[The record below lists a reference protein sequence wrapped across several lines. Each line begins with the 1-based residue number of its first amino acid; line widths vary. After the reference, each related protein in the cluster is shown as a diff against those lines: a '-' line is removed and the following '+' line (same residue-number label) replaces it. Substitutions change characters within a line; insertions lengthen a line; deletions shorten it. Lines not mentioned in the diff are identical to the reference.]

1 MSYSEDENLLK
12 RILSEIIN
20 SAAGLKNAIIIDD
33 TGITVMSTSKFIT
46 DEDVTVEKTGAI
58 AGAVYT
64 AGEEQGQIL
73 GFGGIGLQI
82 TEYDKGL
89 IFSVKIGQGVLCLT
103 TDIKIQI
110 GMVRSVLKKWAPK
123 IGQILDRYLKV
134 DQEVINK
141 ELKELFF

>member
-1 MSYSEDENLLK
+1 MSYSEDENILK

-20 SAAGLKNAIIIDD
+20 STAGLKNAIIIDD
-33 TGITVMSTSKFIT
+33 TGITVISTSKFII
-46 DEDVTVEKTGAI
+46 DDDISVEKTGAI

-82 TEYDKGL
+82 TEYDNGL
-89 IFSVKIGQGVLCLT
+89 IFSIKIGQGVLCLT
-103 TDIKIQI
+103 TDLKIQI
-110 GMVRSVLKKWAPK
+110 GMVRSVLKKWASK

-134 DQEVINK
+134 DQDVINQ

>member
-1 MSYSEDENLLK
+1 MSYSEDEILLK
-12 RILSEIIN
+12 KILNQIIN
-20 SAAGLKNAIIIDD
+20 STGGIKYAIIIDD
-33 TGITVMSTSKFIT
+33 TGITIMNKAKFII
-46 DEDVTVEKTGAI
+46 DDDITVEKIGAI

-73 GFGGIGLQI
+73 GYGRIGLQM

-89 IFSVKIGQGVLCLT
+89 IFSVKVGQGVLCLT
-103 TDIKIQI
+103 TDLKIQI

-134 DQEVINK
+134 DQDTINQ

>member
-1 MSYSEDENLLK
+1 LSYSEDENLLK

-20 SAAGLKNAIIIDD
+20 STAGLKNAIIIDD
-33 TGITVMSTSKFIT
+33 TGITVMSTSKFIID
-46 DEDVTVEKTGAI
+46 DEISVEKTGAI

-82 TEYDKGL
+82 TEYDNGL
-89 IFSVKIGQGVLCLT
+89 IFSIKIGQGVLCLT

-110 GMVRSVLKKWAPK
+110 GMVRNVLKKWAPK
-123 IGQILDRYLKV
+123 IAQILNRYLRV
-134 DQEVINK
+134 DQDVINR
-141 ELKELFF
+141 EIKELFF

>member
-20 SAAGLKNAIIIDD
+20 STAGLKNAIIIDD

-46 DEDVTVEKTGAI
+46 EDDISVEKTGAI

-89 IFSVKIGQGVLCLT
+89 IFSIKIGQGVLCLT
-103 TDIKIQI
+103 TDLKIQI

-123 IGQILDRYLKV
+123 ISQILERYLKV
-134 DQEVINK
+134 DQEVINQ

>member
-1 MSYSEDENLLK
+1 LSYSEDENLLK

-20 SAAGLKNAIIIDD
+20 STAGLKNAIIIDD
-33 TGITVMSTSKFIT
+33 TGITVMSTSKFII
-46 DEDVTVEKTGAI
+46 DEDISVEKTGAI

-64 AGEEQGQIL
+64 AGEEQGFIL

-103 TDIKIQI
+103 TDLKIQI
-110 GMVRSVLKKWAPK
+110 GMVRGVLKKWAPK

-134 DQEVINK
+134 DQDVINQEIK
-141 ELKELFF
+141 DLFF